1 MLIAFS
7 FISLA
12 VVGPTTQKVEA
23 VVPLVAVG
31 VGIAIAAMAGFIA
44 GWYANNVLKDQADA
58 SGNLIGAYREQMA
71 NTYQNYLELAECSAL
86 NEAELI
92 ELTSNYYA
100 RLGEMAALQLYQYQK
115 ANSLSYDYDRS
126 YIFNEGHI
134 YDDLFKQYEMTTSG
148 FIATFDTLDQLQQTF
163 VGDYAAMTLVKGKAI
178 GTAAT
183 PVDVI
188 PVTKLTY
195 ASTTGTKYYVF
206 DANATFYAYQTGITD
221 DHTFTL
227 LYENGTVAGSK
238 TFQMRQDNAPVYK
251 WTLREM
257 IPGIENGS
265 HVFNM
270 RVPVQTDVSLF
281 CDGAMKSFVGTNDG
295 SLTPG
300 ILVYETGNAQ
310 TYANY
315 LGGFTGYPLSTDF
328 NVTLNGDGASD
339 IELKDSANAIGDA
352 FSQIITLGTV
362 VNNYAQ
368 TYYNYLVINGD
379 IGLPYTPPS
388 VVLIDPEQMSDMSFA
403 ELYSI
408 YLAYMMALE
417 QGFEDGYTVNLDNIP
432 ISIDSIKLV
441 CRGSIYNAT
450 NDLIAN
456 NQTIFTPFSTL
467 DDLTL
472 SLGNN
477 TMTQPGF
484 LIRWGN
490 SSSIGEIMA
499 DPSNNSFIPQTMEY
513 ISYGLNWTFDIEEI
527 YFEGEP
533 VETITV
539 KVADL
544 TVYDP
549 NLSGPTTP
557 PLILDDLEWL
567 LSRWYYFA
575 IVAGVI
581 CLIAAISFRNTA
593 IIIVGLVLIAAGAIG
608 YYLAG
613 DFSILDALNL
623 SLMPPNL
630 TAWLQNL
637 R

>member
-1 MLIAFS
+1 M
-7 FISLA
+7 
-12 VVGPTTQKVEA
+12 
-23 VVPLVAVG
+23 AVG

-44 GWYANNVLKDQADA
+44 GWYTNNVLKDQADA

-71 NTYQNYLELAECSAL
+71 NTYQNYLELAESSAL

-92 ELTSNYYA
+92 EMTSNYYA

-115 ANSLSYDYDRS
+115 ANSLPYDYDRS

-134 YDDLFKQYEMTTSG
+134 YDDLFKQYKMTTSG
-148 FIATFDTLDQLQQTF
+148 FVATFDTLDQLQQTF
-163 VGDYAAMTLVKGKAI
+163 VGDYASMSLVKGSAV

-183 PVDVI
+183 PLDIV
-188 PVTKLTY
+188 PVTKLTIGDY
-195 ASTTGTKYYVF
+195 HVF
-206 DANATFYAYQTGITD
+206 DSNASFYSYQTGLSGD
-221 DHTFTL
+221 RTFTL
-227 LYENGTVAGSK
+227 LYPNGTVAGSK
-238 TFQMRQDNAPVYK
+238 TINMKQSNSPVYE
-251 WTLREM
+251 WTLRDM
-257 IPGIENGS
+257 NPNIENGS
-265 HVFNM
+265 HVLKM
-270 RVPVQTDVSLF
+270 QIGAVSTNIHVF
-281 CDGAMKSFVGTNDG
+281 CDKAIKSFVGSNDG
-295 SLTPG
+295 SQIPG
-300 ILVYETGNAQ
+300 ILVWEAGTETWS
-310 TYANY
+310 NY
-315 LGGFTGYPLSTDF
+315 LGGFAGYPLSTDF

-339 IELKDSANAIGDA
+339 IELKDSANAIGSA
-352 FSQIITLGTV
+352 YSQIITLGTV

-388 VVLIDPEQMSDMSFA
+388 VVLIDPEQMADMSFA

-432 ISIDSIKLV
+432 ISIDSLKLV

-456 NQTIFTPFSTL
+456 NQTIFTPFPTL

-533 VETITV
+533 VETVTV

-557 PLILDDLEWL
+557 PSNLNDYEWL

-575 IVAGVI
+575 IVAGII
-581 CLIAAISFRNTA
+581 CLVASISFRNTA
-593 IIIVGLVLIAAGAIG
+593 IIIVGLVLLAAGVIG
-608 YYLAG
+608 YFLAG

-623 SLMPPNL
+623 SMESVNL
-630 TAWLQNL
+630 KAWLQNI